1 MLEYAFMQRAL
12 LAAVLVGVV
21 CGVLGFFVVLRRL
34 AFVGIGISHAAVGGI
49 GLGLLL
55 GIDPLLAAAGFAV
68 AMALGIALVSERSR
82 ISDDAVIGVLL
93 AGSMALGL
101 VLLSLKRGSRG
112 DLFGYLFG
120 NVLTLGMGELAA
132 LAVAGAAVL
141 LLLALRFRELL
152 FVAFDAEAAR
162 AYGHPVT
169 LLNSLLLVL
178 LAATVVISVRLVGL
192 LLVQALLVV
201 PAATAAIWLDG
212 FRGQILGAAL
222 LGAGAGVVGLALAFA
237 LDLAA
242 GASIA
247 LVSVAG
253 FLISVVLRPR
263 SA

>member
-12 LAAVLVGVV
+12 VAAVLVGVV

-34 AFVGIGISHAAVGGI
+34 AFVGIGISHAAVGGV

-55 GIDPLLAAAGFAV
+55 GIDPLLAAAAFAV
-68 AMALGIALVSERSR
+68 AVALCIAGLGERTKLSE
-82 ISDDAVIGVLL
+82 DAVIGVVLSGAL
-93 AGSMALGL
+93 ALGL
-101 VLLSLKRGSRG
+101 VLLSLRRGARG

-120 NVLTLGMGELAA
+120 NVLTLSTGELATLA
-132 LAVAGAAVL
+132 LAGATVL
-141 LLLALRFRELL
+141 LLLALRFRDLL

-169 LLNSLLLVL
+169 ALNGLLLVL
-178 LAATVVISVRLVGL
+178 LAVTVVIGVRLVGL

-201 PAATAAIWLDG
+201 PAATASLWLDD
-212 FRGQILGAAL
+212 FRHQLLAAAL
-222 LGAGAGVVGLALAFA
+222 LGAGSGVLGLALAFT

-247 LVSVAG
+247 LVAVTG
-253 FLISVVLRPR
+253 FLF
-263 SA
+263 SAAVRRGSA

>member
-12 LAAVLVGVV
+12 LAALLVGVV

-34 AFVGIGISHAAVGGI
+34 AFVGIGISHAAVGGV

-101 VLLSLKRGSRG
+101 VLLSLKRGSRV

-132 LAVAGAAVL
+132 LGAAGAAVL

-178 LAATVVISVRLVGL
+178 LAATIVISVRLVGL

-212 FRGQILGAAL
+212 FRGQILAAAL